1 MIATVGVL
9 QRSMTTRDSSLGRS
23 VATQV
28 RIASTQVELVREADR
43 VRERSAAITA
53 LGGQLDSLGRDL
65 ATRTGEVAETARAV
79 ADARRRLDEL
89 TFTGDVQ
96 AGTLLERGALLAD
109 LQACLRAADQA
120 LNLSATGAE
129 TAARDATA
137 AADDACGRA
146 EAAVAKAPT

>member
-9 QRSMTTRDSSLGRS
+9 QRSMTAQDSSLARS

-43 VRERSAAITA
+43 VRERSAAIPAA

-65 ATRTGEVAETARAV
+65 SHPDRRGGRDRHAV
-79 ADARRRLDEL
+79 ADAQRRLDEL

-96 AGTLLERGALLAD
+96 AGTLLERGAARRPAGLP
-109 LQACLRAADQA
+109 ACAISR
-120 LNLSATGAE
+120 
-129 TAARDATA
+129 
-137 AADDACGRA
+137 
-146 EAAVAKAPT
+146 